1 MIHSWTKPRHFTQGL
16 PPLCL
21 RCFLRVKSEKM
32 DIEKEVSVAA
42 KKGVDAILDL
52 ADKYSPEASHV
63 VYDILDRNHPA
74 MYKKVKEWFEE

>member
-1 MIHSWTKPRHFTQGL
+1 
-16 PPLCL
+16 
-21 RCFLRVKSEKM
+21 M